1 MENHVFYKTTV
12 PHLER
17 DAYLLHFLEEELKS
31 VYNHI
36 ASLGFFYPQFSAMP
50 MVVLNN
56 QKGKSVTYGSLDLK
70 TLFQKIKQLE
80 EQAAQIPTNEIL
92 LDILQTALHILE
104 EHINHRLSK
113 EEKQK
118 LLRLLHDEV
127 SVRLTDI
134 CWESLSEQEKEILEA
149 LLATLRK
156 TKTTMTVTGEYI
168 AEQNLIVIYY
178 QVIKRIADKT
188 NRPAEA
194 LYRQTLA
201 HEMYHACHC
210 FAVGETAFCASGGRS
225 REMKIRRTELYEAMA
240 DFYSVFYLI
249 STGSRDCFDVAKDR
263 YDSWCENLFISWPY
277 AKALYFLKGSSGF
290 LYRFAP
296 LSGNQYDFHEAVFKL
311 HDVFSCVK
319 RRDINQAYRILT
331 EE

>member
-12 PHLER
+12 PHSER
-17 DAYLLHFLEEELKS
+17 DAYLLHFFEEELKS

-36 ASLGFFYPQFSAMP
+36 TSLGFFYPQFSAMP
-50 MVVLNN
+50 MVILNN
-56 QKGKSVTYGSLDLK
+56 KKGKSVTYGSLELK

-80 EQAAQIPTNEIL
+80 EQTEQIPANEIII
-92 LDILQTALHILE
+92 DILKTVLHILE
-104 EHINHRLSK
+104 EHINRRLSK

-149 LLATLRK
+149 LLETLRK

-178 QVIKRIADKT
+178 QVIERIADKT

-210 FAVGETAFCASGGRS
+210 AAVGEAAFCASGGRS
-225 REMKIRRTELYEAMA
+225 REMKIRRTELYEATA

-249 STGSRDCFDVAKDR
+249 CTGSRDCFDVAKDR
-263 YDSWCENLFISWPY
+263 YDSWCENLLSSWPY
-277 AKALYFLKGSSGF
+277 AKALYFLKEKSRS

-296 LSGNQYDFHEAVFKL
+296 LPGNQYDFHEAVFKL